1 MAFNKAQAQYPSYQ
15 EFLAF
20 SKQQNNTPSYTNL
33 FSVHFAAPR
42 LMQSQPNNSIG
53 GTSSNRLNPAL
64 GDLRTL
70 LNYYA
75 NSVNLPSKQMTSGSY
90 IPPGTSI
97 KYITGTAYSQMN
109 ISFIMP
115 RSQYLR
121 SFFEEWTTKISPDS
135 NQYVEFFDDYV
146 CPSLTIFKW
155 ERDMGGDLARNDTA
169 LSGYLKDSKL
179 PQNIA
184 KKYRVTAVWE
194 MRNAFPF
201 NIGTIQLNNDTARAM
216 TLTIGFFYERY
227 RMLTED
233 AFSDP
238 GTYQFPSSTPFT
250 DNIPQF
256 QRASSA
262 VF

>member
-1 MAFNKAQAQYPSYQ
+1 
-15 EFLAF
+15 
-20 SKQQNNTPSYTNL
+20 
-33 FSVHFAAPR
+33 
-42 LMQSQPNNSIG
+42 
-53 GTSSNRLNPAL
+53 
-64 GDLRTL
+64 
-70 LNYYA
+70 
-75 NSVNLPSKQMTSGSY
+75 
-90 IPPGTSI
+90 
-97 KYITGTAYSQMN
+97 
-109 ISFIMP
+109 
-115 RSQYLR
+115 
-121 SFFEEWTTKISPDS
+121 
-135 NQYVEFFDDYV
+135 
-146 CPSLTIFKW
+146 
-155 ERDMGGDLARNDTA
+155 
-169 LSGYLKDSKL
+169 
-179 PQNIA
+179 
-184 KKYRVTAVWE
+184 

>member
-1 MAFNKAQAQYPSYQ
+1 
-15 EFLAF
+15 
-20 SKQQNNTPSYTNL
+20 
-33 FSVHFAAPR
+33 
-42 LMQSQPNNSIG
+42 
-53 GTSSNRLNPAL
+53 
-64 GDLRTL
+64 
-70 LNYYA
+70 
-75 NSVNLPSKQMTSGSY
+75 MTSGSY

-155 ERDMGGDLARNDTA
+155 ERDMGGDLAKNDTS
-169 LSGYLKDSKL
+169 LSGYLANSKL
-179 PQNIA
+179 PQHLA

>member
-1 MAFNKAQAQYPSYQ
+1 MAFNKEQAQYPSYQ

-97 KYITGTAYSQMN
+97 KYITGTAYSPV
-109 ISFIMP
+109 SYTHLTLP
-115 RSQYLR
+115 
-121 SFFEEWTTKISPDS
+121 TK
-135 NQYVEFFDDYV
+135 
-146 CPSLTIFKW
+146 
-155 ERDMGGDLARNDTA
+155 A
-169 LSGYLKDSKL
+169 
-179 PQNIA
+179 
-184 KKYRVTAVWE
+184 
-194 MRNAFPF
+194 
-201 NIGTIQLNNDTARAM
+201 
-216 TLTIGFFYERY
+216 
-227 RMLTED
+227 
-233 AFSDP
+233 
-238 GTYQFPSSTPFT
+238 
-250 DNIPQF
+250 
-256 QRASSA
+256 
-262 VF
+262 